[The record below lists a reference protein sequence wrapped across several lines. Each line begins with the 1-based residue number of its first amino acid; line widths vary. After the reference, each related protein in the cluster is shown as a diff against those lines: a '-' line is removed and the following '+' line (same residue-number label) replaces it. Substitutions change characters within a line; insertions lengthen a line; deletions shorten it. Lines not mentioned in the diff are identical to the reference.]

1 MWSRRRVIFIGVV
14 GAVAAGAAVV
24 LPLLGSSKGA
34 PVGTDVVSE
43 HADMLRAVTA
53 ALLGSAL
60 PADANAR
67 ARELSRVVTATG
79 ALISNLPPSTRK
91 EIADL
96 FGLLALKPARALLG
110 YSGDWAGADIPAV
123 ASFLA
128 GLRDSA
134 IGLKQQA
141 YFALHDLVIGSF
153 YAEPGTWAATGY
165 PGPPKLA

>member
-1 MWSRRRVIFIGVV
+1 MWSRRRVIFVGVL
-14 GAVAAGAAVV
+14 GAVAAGAAVI
-24 LPLLGSSKGA
+24 LPRLGSSGGA
-34 PVGTDVVSE
+34 PAGAAVAAE
-43 HADMLRAVTA
+43 HADMLRAVA
-53 ALLGSAL
+53 GALLGSAL
-60 PADANAR
+60 PAGADAR

-79 ALISNLPPSTRK
+79 ALISNLPPPTRK

-96 FGLLALKPARALLG
+96 FGLLALKPARVLLG

-123 ASFLA
+123 ATFLG